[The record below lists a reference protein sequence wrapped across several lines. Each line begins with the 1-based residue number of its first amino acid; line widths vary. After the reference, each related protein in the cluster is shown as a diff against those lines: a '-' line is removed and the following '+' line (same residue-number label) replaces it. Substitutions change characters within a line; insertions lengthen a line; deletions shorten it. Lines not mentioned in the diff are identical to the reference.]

1 MRSATLLLVTTVGLA
16 VGAVLPT
23 MGGARAAEPA
33 SPLAGHWR
41 AAETADE
48 REQRLRAIAEVTGRL
63 GRFQRN
69 RARSRLAERTSPPA
83 RLTIALEE
91 STVAI
96 TSGDRRLE
104 VKPGAAPV
112 EIANNQGKAR
122 VSGQMTDDEGLILLA
137 RADEGDRTTVYRASG
152 NTLTVEV
159 TITAPNLTGAL
170 KYRSTYDRVK

>member
-1 MRSATLLLVTTVGLA
+1 MNSATLLLVTTVGLA

-23 MGGARAAEPA
+23 MGGPRAAEPA

-48 REQRLRAIAEVTGRL
+48 REQRLQAIDEATGRL

-69 RARSRLAERTSPPA
+69 RARSRLAERTSPPP
-83 RLTIALEE
+83 RLTIAIEE

-104 VKPGAAPV
+104 VTPGAAPV
-112 EIANNQGKAR
+112 EIADTQGKAR
-122 VSGQMTDDEGLILLA
+122 VSAQMDDEGLTLLA
-137 RADEGDRTTVYRASG
+137 RAEEGDRTTVYRASG
-152 NTLTVEV
+152 NTLTVKV
-159 TITAPNLTGAL
+159 TMTAPELAGTL
-170 KYRSTYDRVK
+170 KFQSTYVPEK

>member
-1 MRSATLLLVTTVGLA
+1 MKSATLLLVTTVGLA
-16 VGAVLPT
+16 LGAVFPP

-33 SPLAGHWR
+33 SPLTGHWR

-48 REQRLRAIAEVTGRL
+48 REQRLQAIDEATDRL
-63 GRFQRN
+63 GRFQRK
-69 RARSRLAERTSPPA
+69 RARSRLAERTSSPP
-83 RLTIALEE
+83 RLTIVIEE

-112 EIANNQGKAR
+112 EIAGNQGKAR
-122 VSGQMTDDEGLILLA
+122 VSARMDDEGLTLLA

-159 TITAPNLTGAL
+159 TMTAPNLGGAL
-170 KYRSTYDRVK
+170 KYLSTYVRVK

>member
-1 MRSATLLLVTTVGLA
+1 MNSATLLLVTTVGLA
-16 VGAVLPT
+16 IGAALPT
-23 MGGARAAEPA
+23 MGGPRVAEPA
-33 SPLAGHWR
+33 SSLAGHWR

-48 REQRLRAIAEVTGRL
+48 REQRLKAIDEATDRL

-69 RARSRLAERTSPPA
+69 RARSRLAERTSPPP
-83 RLTIALEE
+83 RLTIAIEE

-112 EIANNQGKAR
+112 EIADNQGKAR
-122 VSGQMTDDEGLILLA
+122 VSGQMDDEGLTLLA
-137 RADEGDRTTVYRASG
+137 RGDEGDRTTVYRASG

-159 TITAPNLTGAL
+159 TMTAPALTGAL